1 MSAVSASPAVSSAP
15 SNSAVGAIGAWLTT
29 TDHKRIGRLFIGL
42 SVIWLLG
49 VSAVATVLGFERI
62 SDASNTFDANAV
74 PQLFAFTRVGL
85 MFGVALPILMG
96 LAIAVVPIQIGARSI
111 ALARVASLG
120 FWAWA
125 AGSAMV
131 IASIIGNG
139 GPGGGN
145 ADLVDVYLLGFG
157 LGLVGLLAAA
167 VSLCT
172 TVMTARCPGMSL
184 DRIPMMSWSAL
195 VSAVSV
201 LLTVPVALGS
211 VIYVAVDHHYG
222 RIVFGGNKGVDTW
235 LGWSLGHPQSFVYAL
250 MSFGI
255 LADIAPVAA
264 RRRQLLR
271 GAMLVAIGLISTV
284 VLGTVSQTPQVFE
297 WSGSASDKLS
307 SFIPYALF
315 NLLPFLGAFAVV
327 ALVLLTLVNGKPR
340 LLAPFV
346 PAFLGVGMI
355 VTGMAGNA
363 IEHLSSA
370 GLSGTVF
377 GEGVSYY
384 IGYGAVLSAFAGI
397 VFWAPKIWGS
407 TPPAPAVLGVS
418 LLAFVGIILSCLPYY
433 VAGFADQPAGLVGD
447 FDYSGP
453 SELWNAASTL
463 GHGILALVTLLAF
476 VGHFR
481 GRTTASEDPYDAHTL
496 EWMTGSPAP
505 DDNFTETPRVSSSTP
520 LLDKKIPVENRS

>member
-96 LAIAVVPIQIGARSI
+96 LAIAVVPIQIGARAI

-172 TVMTARCPGMSL
+172 TVMTARCSGMSL

-222 RIVFGGNKGVDTW
+222 RIVLGGNK
-235 LGWSLGHPQSFVYAL
+235 
-250 MSFGI
+250 
-255 LADIAPVAA
+255 
-264 RRRQLLR
+264 
-271 GAMLVAIGLISTV
+271 
-284 VLGTVSQTPQVFE
+284 
-297 WSGSASDKLS
+297 
-307 SFIPYALF
+307 
-315 NLLPFLGAFAVV
+315 
-327 ALVLLTLVNGKPR
+327 
-340 LLAPFV
+340 
-346 PAFLGVGMI
+346 
-355 VTGMAGNA
+355 
-363 IEHLSSA
+363 
-370 GLSGTVF
+370 
-377 GEGVSYY
+377 
-384 IGYGAVLSAFAGI
+384 
-397 VFWAPKIWGS
+397 
-407 TPPAPAVLGVS
+407 
-418 LLAFVGIILSCLPYY
+418 
-433 VAGFADQPAGLVGD
+433 
-447 FDYSGP
+447 
-453 SELWNAASTL
+453 
-463 GHGILALVTLLAF
+463 
-476 VGHFR
+476 
-481 GRTTASEDPYDAHTL
+481 
-496 EWMTGSPAP
+496 
-505 DDNFTETPRVSSSTP
+505 
-520 LLDKKIPVENRS
+520 